1 MSIERQS
8 RIIHPGPFKPG
19 VVQCPGDRSISHRV
33 ALLAG
38 ISVGASTIRGFRQTE
53 ECLNTLSAMEAFGA
67 RSQFDADGV
76 LSIQG
81 TGGRML
87 EPAGPLDVGN
97 SLTAMRLLAG
107 LCAGA
112 PITTTLSGD
121 AELNQH
127 LLDRIQEP
135 LRLMG
140 ADVTLTPHGT
150 APITI
155 RGGGLKG
162 ISYIPPFGGA
172 QVKSCCILAG
182 LYARGVTSVIE
193 PVPTRDHTERL
204 LAALGAPLIVDGPRI
219 SIQGYGPNGPKFH
232 ARNYVVPG
240 NFSAAAY
247 WLIAAAATPGLSI
260 RTEGIGLNPRRTA
273 LLSVLSRMGADVLVE
288 QTSPKN
294 APECYGTVT
303 VTGPDSLL
311 STTVAGDEI
320 HNLIDELPL
329 VAVLGSR
336 ARGTTTIRDVHREI
350 GMMHAILDNFTQ
362 LGIPVEPHADGFTI
376 EGPAPLSPAHPAVK
390 SYGDARV
397 AMALSILAAF
407 ADRPI
412 LNGNVACV
420 DEYYPEFWNQLTAL
434 GVNVE

>member
-1 MSIERQS
+1 MSIEKQS
-8 RIIHPGPFKPG
+8 RIIHPGRFKSG
-19 VVQCPGDRSISHRV
+19 VVHPPTDRSISHRT

-38 ISVGASTIRGFRQTE
+38 ISSGTSTIRGFRQTD
-53 ECLNTLSAMEAFGA
+53 ECLNTLSAMEALGA
-67 RSQFDADGV
+67 RSRFDADGV
-76 LSIQG
+76 LTIQG

-87 EPAGPLDVGN
+87 EPAGPLDVGI

-112 PITTTLSGD
+112 PITTTLSGN
-121 AELNQH
+121 EVLNHH
-127 LLDRIQEP
+127 LMDRIQEP

-140 ADVTLTPHGT
+140 ADVQLTPART
-150 APITI
+150 APMVI

-162 ISYIPPFGGA
+162 ISYSPPFGGA

-182 LYARGVTSVIE
+182 LYAEGVTTVVE

-204 LAALGAPLIVDGPRI
+204 IAALGAPLVVDGPRI
-219 SIQGYGPNGPKFH
+219 SLQGYGPSGPKFK
-232 ARNYVVPG
+232 ARDYVVPG
-240 NFSAAAY
+240 NFSGAAY
-247 WLIAAAATPGLSI
+247 WLVAAAATPGLSI
-260 RTEGIGLNPRRTA
+260 RAENVGLNPRRTA
-273 LLSVLSRMGADVLVE
+273 LLSVLGRMGADVQVE
-288 QTSPKN
+288 TTSPPD
-294 APECYGTVT
+294 APERYGSVT

-329 VAVLGSR
+329 VAFLGSR

-362 LGIPVEPHADGFTI
+362 LGIPVTPQADGFVV
-376 EGPAPLSPAHPAVK
+376 EGPAPISPAHAAVK
-390 SYGDARV
+390 SYEDARV
-397 AMALSILAAF
+397 AMAMAVLAAF

-412 LNGNVACV
+412 LVGNVACV
-420 DEYYPEFWNQLTAL
+420 DDYYPEFWNQLTEL
-434 GVNVE
+434 GVTVE